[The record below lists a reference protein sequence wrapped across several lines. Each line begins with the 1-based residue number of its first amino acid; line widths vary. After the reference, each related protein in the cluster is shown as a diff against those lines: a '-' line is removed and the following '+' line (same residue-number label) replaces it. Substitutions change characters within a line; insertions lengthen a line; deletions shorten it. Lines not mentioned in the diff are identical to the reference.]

1 MANTK
6 TFGVALFER
15 PLDEGLTQQES
26 NELFEKLHGTTAI
39 PIEIE
44 AEYSAAMGWINLT
57 DAEIM
62 SYDYTGLTDFV
73 QEILEDMQ
81 KESPTGEYVYNDA
94 NSNCEIEILLIR

>member
-1 MANTK
+1 MATTK

-44 AEYSAAMGWINLT
+44 AEFSVAMGWINLV
-57 DAEIM
+57 DAEILD
-62 SYDYTGLTDFV
+62 YDTTGLKEFIRN
-73 QEILEDMQ
+73 ILENME
-81 KESPTGEYVYNDA
+81 KENSDGEYTYDNG
-94 NSNCEIEILLIR
+94 SEIEIFMAR